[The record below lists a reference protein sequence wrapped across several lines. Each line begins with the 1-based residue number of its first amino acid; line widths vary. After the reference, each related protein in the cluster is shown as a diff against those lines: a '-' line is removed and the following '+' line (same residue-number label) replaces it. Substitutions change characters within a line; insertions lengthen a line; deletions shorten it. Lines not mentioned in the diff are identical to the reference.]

1 MMKAKT
7 EKGESVFHYVGMHKG
22 KFILSSLLSC
32 AGSAAGFAAYILI
45 ARIAIGIFLGTAEK
59 KHCLVLVL
67 MTILLWI
74 AKVLLMSWST
84 SASHDATFLV
94 IREIRTRLIDKL
106 RRVSMGELLEQSS
119 GKLKNTIVDKVGDLE
134 HFLAHLIPEIVAD
147 LAIPLLLIAYLFHVD
162 SKMTWLMLI
171 TIPVGLFFCC
181 FMMIGYKEKF
191 AKFLQAKKDV
201 NQAVIEYVNG
211 IEVIKTFNQTS
222 NAYEKYAGAVYNNAA
237 CGYNSLKT
245 SQVFMSLA
253 MTAMEGVLILILP
266 FGWKYYSA
274 GTINAETLLTFVF
287 LSLGIMRPLI
297 NAMFAS
303 ETAEQMKALF
313 EDVKYILEL
322 PELTGQTEPVPVDNL
337 EIRLNDVSFS
347 YSGSEAENAL
357 EHLNLTIREHETTA
371 LVGPSGSGKS
381 TVAKLILGF
390 WKPDSGQVTL
400 GGNPV
405 DSFPQDQLSDKI
417 AYVSQDNYLLNA
429 TVMENIRVGRE
440 TATDEEVI
448 EAAKQC
454 GCHAF
459 ICGLEN
465 GYDTMVGDTGGHLS
479 GGERQRIAIVR
490 AMLKDAPVI
499 ILDEATAYTDPE
511 SETAIQNAISNL
523 TKGKTLIVIAH
534 RLSTIIHAEHIVVMN
549 QGGIA
554 DEGTHSELF
563 RRSSLYREMW
573 KAYSAAEPEVQ

>member
-1 MMKAKT
+1 MMKVKT
-7 EKGESVFHYVGMHKG
+7 DKGENVFRYVGMHKE

-59 KHCLVLVL
+59 KHCLFLVL
-67 MTILLWI
+67 MTILFWI

-84 SASHDATFLV
+84 SVSHDATFLV

-106 RRVSMGELLEQSS
+106 KRVSMGELLEQSS

-147 LAIPLLLIAYLFHVD
+147 LVIPLLLIIYLFRVD
-162 SKMTWLMLI
+162 SKMTWLMLA
-171 TIPVGLFFCC
+171 TIPVAMFFCC
-181 FMMIGYKEKF
+181 FMMLGYKEKF

-237 CGYNSLKT
+237 CGYNALKT

-253 MTAMEGVLILILP
+253 MAVMEGVLILILP

-274 GTINAETLLTFVF
+274 GTINAETLLIFVF

-322 PELTGQTEPVPVDNL
+322 PEFSEQTEPLRIDNR
-337 EIRLNDVSFS
+337 EIRLDDVSFS
-347 YSGSEAENAL
+347 YVGIEAENAL
-357 EHLNLTIREHETTA
+357 KHLNLTIREHETTA

-381 TVAKLILGF
+381 TVAKLISGF
-390 WKPDSGQVTL
+390 WKTDSGRVTL
-400 GGNPV
+400 GGHPV
-405 DSFPQDQLSDKI
+405 DAFPQDQLSDQI

-440 TATDEEVI
+440 NATDEEVI
-448 EAAKQC
+448 RAAKQC
-454 GCHAF
+454 GCHEF

-465 GYDTMVGDTGGHLS
+465 GYDTIVGDTGGHLS

-490 AMLKDAPVI
+490 AMLKDAPIV

-511 SETAIQNAISNL
+511 SETAIQNAISHL
-523 TKGKTLIVIAH
+523 TEGKTLIVIAH
-534 RLSTIIHAEHIVVMN
+534 RLSTVIHAKHIVVMDH
-549 QGGIA
+549 GEIA

-563 RRSSLYREMW
+563 RRSSLYRDMW